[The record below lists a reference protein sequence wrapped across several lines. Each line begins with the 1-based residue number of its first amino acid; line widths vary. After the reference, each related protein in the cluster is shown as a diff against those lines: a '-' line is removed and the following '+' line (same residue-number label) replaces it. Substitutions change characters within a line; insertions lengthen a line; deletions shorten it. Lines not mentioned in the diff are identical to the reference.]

1 MANYFSNWWNGLMDG
16 FAQRLASYIQ
26 DPIGRN
32 YTILSNYYTGD
43 HRPQLKR
50 PEPLSG
56 KQDDNIFQNYTGLVI
71 DRTVSRLYAGGV
83 KWDLPEGATEQQEY
97 LDKVWDV
104 NKKGIILYQNGLYG
118 AVHGTWYFKINPDD
132 ILDPYTGEY
141 YPRLI
146 PLNPRLIRIKT
157 DPQDMNE
164 VLEYLIQ
171 YTYKEERNGRIVE
184 VTHKEITRRAN
195 EKDYMGYGDAPPDS
209 GPSGWTVETWEQV
222 APSQMQLLSTIP
234 WNYEFPPIIH
244 CKNLPSLEGCYGDSE
259 IDDVVN
265 IQDKNNFT
273 VSNTGKIIKYH
284 ASPNTIIT
292 GVSADQVKPVDN
304 APNAM
309 YAIPNPDAKAFNLEM
324 QSDLASSRGHYND
337 LQKSIFSISREVD
350 MSSMEANLGAI
361 TNFGLRVLYTDAI
374 NKTDTK
380 RQLYGDAFKEL
391 NRRLLVL
398 AGFEGEDSNPGEV
411 VWGDVMP
418 ENALEDI
425 QVDTFALDKG
435 IVDKET
441 VYNTRYKKRYGAE
454 WEQVKTNLAKQKA
467 NDPTPP
473 VISGIIP
480 NNIGDGTPESVG
492 INERQTADR
501 VREQVNNMG

>member
-1 MANYFSNWWNGLMDG
+1 MTNIFSDMANYVGDW
-16 FAQRLASYIQ
+16 FAQKLASYMQ
-26 DPIGRN
+26 DPIGRR
-32 YTILSNYYTGD
+32 YTILSDYYTGD

-50 PEPLSG
+50 PSDLT
-56 KQDDNIFQNYTGLVI
+56 KQDDNITQNFIGLVV
-71 DRTVSRLYAGGV
+71 DRTVSRLYSGGV
-83 KWDLPEGATEQQEY
+83 TWKLPEGATKQQEY
-97 LDKVWDV
+97 LDRVWDV
-104 NKKGIILYQNGLYG
+104 NKKEIILYQNGLYG
-118 AVHGTWYFKINPDD
+118 AVDGTWYFKINPDD
-132 ILDPYTGEY
+132 IVDPYTGEY

-146 PLNPRLIRIKT
+146 PLNPRIVRIKT

-164 VLEYLIQ
+164 VLEYKIE
-171 YTYKEERNGRIVE
+171 YTCREERNGWMVE
-184 VTHKEITRRAN
+184 VTHREITKHPYS
-195 EKDYMGYGDAPPDS
+195 ETVDEYGNKQTQVLTT
-209 GPSGWTVETWEQV
+209 WVVETYEQV
-222 APSQMQLLSTIP
+222 APSQMQLISSVSWP
-234 WNYEFPPIIH
+234 YEFPPIIH

-284 ASPNTIIT
+284 ASPNTILI
-292 GVSADQVKPVDN
+292 GVTADQVKPVDN
-304 APNAM
+304 SPNAM
-309 YAIPNPDAKAFNLEM
+309 YAIPNADAQAFNLEM

-398 AGFEGEDSNPGEV
+398 AGNEGEASNPGEV

-425 QVDTFALDKG
+425 QVDKFALDAKL
-435 IVDKET
+435 IDKET
-441 VYNTRYKKRYGAE
+441 VYNTSYKKRYGVD
-454 WEQVKTNLAKQKA
+454 WETVKANLEKQKA
-467 NDPTPP
+467 SEPTPP
-473 VISGIIP
+473 V
-480 NNIGDGTPESVG
+480 V
-492 INERQTADR
+492 
-501 VREQVNNMG
+501 VNNLNQPERMMENVQNNQDQIATSQADSYTTAR